1 MPRILVKASIPV
13 IAISLDNLAC
23 LYECTYR
30 MNGRPVR
37 KPTEPKLP
45 PSLDA
50 YVFKQRGKYGIL
62 RGIRNGLSR
71 I

>member
-1 MPRILVKASIPV
+1 
-13 IAISLDNLAC
+13 
-23 LYECTYR
+23 
-30 MNGRPVR
+30 MNGKPVR

-50 YVFKQRGKYGIL
+50 YVFKQRGKHGIL